1 MKIRQAT
8 DAFQVDI
15 CLENDLQQDPLWGA
29 SNMCITCQVTQV
41 YIGLD
46 INMREI
52 EGEIPAEAGGLSNNE
67 ADIQAQWRMRVRH
80 SKYER
85 LRLSSEIAK

>member
-1 MKIRQAT
+1 MR
-8 DAFQVDI
+8 
-15 CLENDLQQDPLWGA
+15 GA
-29 SNMCITCQVTQV
+29 GNMCVACQVTQV

-67 ADIQAQWRMRVRH
+67 ADIQAQWRMRIRH
-80 SKYER
+80 SNYEN
-85 LRLSSEIAK
+85 LRLFSEIAK